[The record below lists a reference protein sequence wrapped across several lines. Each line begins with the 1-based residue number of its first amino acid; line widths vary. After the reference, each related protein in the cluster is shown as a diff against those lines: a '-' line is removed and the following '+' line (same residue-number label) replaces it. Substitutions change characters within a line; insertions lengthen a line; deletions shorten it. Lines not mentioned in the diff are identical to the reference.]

1 MEHYTRSYTLLYT
14 EHSINRTC
22 FCLQTSDIL
31 ALALISTFSSSF
43 ACGSL
48 YLIPITILNVNA
60 SFTVLS
66 FPQYLSQDQSGRC
79 SIRSYSQYRHIE
91 LAYMMR
97 GEGNKG
103 KRKRKD

>member
-14 EHSINRTC
+14 EHSIHRT
-22 FCLQTSDIL
+22 CLQTSDIL
-31 ALALISTFSSSF
+31 ALALVSAFSSSF

-91 LAYMMR
+91 LA
-97 GEGNKG
+97 
-103 KRKRKD
+103 